1 MGGILMFETERLTVA
16 PIEVKHLDDLYLV
29 YSSNPDYLWITE
41 GIADGVGVYTRDQML
56 RDLQVAE
63 WTGRTPLG
71 VFRRED
77 RKLIGILEYW
87 ERSDT
92 DGMPWL
98 GLLMIHRDC
107 QRRGFGRES
116 AEGFLQWAVSQG
128 WPEVRLGVVEEN
140 RDALPFWRALGF
152 REYET
157 KEKRFPSGMKQV
169 ICMRY
174 VTAP

>member
-1 MGGILMFETERLTVA
+1 MFETERLTVA
-16 PIEVKHLDDLYLV
+16 PIGDGYLNDLYLV
-29 YSSNPDYLWITE
+29 YLSNPDYLHITE
-41 GIADGVGVYTRDQML
+41 GITDGVGVYTRDQML

-71 VFRRED
+71 VIRRED

-98 GLLMIHRDC
+98 GLLMIRRDC
-107 QRRGFGRES
+107 QRRGFGRE
-116 AEGFLQWAVSQG
+116 AAKGFLRWAADRG
-128 WPEVRLGVVEEN
+128 WPEVRLGVVEDN
-140 RDALPFWRALGF
+140 RAALSFWRALGF

-157 KEKRFPSGMKQV
+157 REKRFPAGVKQV

-174 VTAP
+174 ETAS

>member
-1 MGGILMFETERLTVA
+1 MFETQRLTVA
-16 PIEVKHLDDLYLV
+16 RIEDEHLDDLYHV
-29 YSSNPDYLWITE
+29 YLSNSDYLRITE
-41 GIADGVGVYTRDQML
+41 GTPDGVGVYTRDQML

-63 WTGRTPLG
+63 WTGRTSLG

-77 RKLIGILEYW
+77 RKLIGVLEYW

-116 AEGFLQWAVSQG
+116 AEGFLQWVVARG

-140 RDALPFWRALGF
+140 VDALPFWRALGF
-152 REYET
+152 REYER
-157 KEKRFPSGMKQV
+157 KEKRFPSGVKQV
-169 ICMRY
+169 ICLRY
-174 VTAP
+174 EPAP

>member
-1 MGGILMFETERLTVA
+1 VFETQRLTVA
-16 PIEVKHLDDLYLV
+16 PIEDEHLNELYLV
-29 YSSNPDYLWITE
+29 YLSNPDYLRLTE
-41 GIADGVGVYTRDQML
+41 GTPDGVGVYTRDQML

-63 WTGRTPLG
+63 WTGRIPLG

-98 GLLMIHRDC
+98 GLLMIHRDF

-116 AEGFLQWAVSQG
+116 AGGFLQWAATQG
-128 WPEVRLGVVEEN
+128 WPEVRLGVVKEN
-140 RDALPFWRALGF
+140 RDALSFWRALGF
-152 REYET
+152 REYER
-157 KEKRFPSGMKQV
+157 KEKRLPSGVKQI

-174 VTAP
+174 EMHFE